1 MYNIYPAYVS
11 IFTDDRSVFE
21 TAIIPRPVMFRT
33 RHRYIY
39 IYMYIHRWNNLLDEK
54 MGKGEEAGQK
64 RGEEEKKE
72 EGILAK

>member
-21 TAIIPRPVMFRT
+21 TAIIPSRNASNPSP
-33 RHRYIY
+33 IY
-39 IYMYIHRWNNLLDEK
+39 TIYIHRWNNLLVEK